1 MEIFWGIELKL
12 TILPKHKIRRKYES
26 KRCGYSPDGIE
37 FDAETNEF
45 FDELEDQFFKGQL
58 NFQKINTHA
67 KGRVVQGLKAKQEQK
82 SFTQKE
88 RNEFLRKCGIKIG
101 KWN

>member
-1 MEIFWGIELKL
+1 MKAKGVAIA
-12 TILPKHKIRRKYES
+12 
-26 KRCGYSPDGIE
+26 PDGIE

-101 KWN
+101 K